1 MRELRA
7 QEPQLVVAGPVY
19 KLGRRRQGESYED
32 AAEGVQQVL
41 DDLRTRFG
49 FALVLEH
56 HAPKGEHGSRELAP
70 FGSQR
75 WLAWPEL
82 GLGLQPYVERDSTRG
97 LRVQRFRGDRMA
109 SAWPDRLVRDEETGL
124 FQGAGSANY
133 ARRASA

>member
-1 MRELRA
+1 M
-7 QEPQLVVAGPVY
+7 
-19 KLGRRRQGESYED
+19 GRRRPGESYED

-56 HAPKGEHGSRELAP
+56 HAPKGEGSSREMAP

-82 GLGLQPYVERDSTRG
+82 GLGLRSEKDGS
-97 LRVQRFRGDRMA
+97 LRVERFRGDRMA
-109 SAWPDRLVRDEETGL
+109 SSWPDKLERGGNAWPFVGVWRQGL
-124 FQGAGSANY
+124 
-133 ARRASA
+133 RAVG